1 MELES
6 SPNIVLYT
14 SAAARNLAILI
25 CALWINFALSV
36 HSVSSLFFVQIP
48 HKHDVCPN
56 TTANQT
62 FTRVRQIVVC
72 PDVILVV
79 DWALNI

>member
-6 SPNIVLYT
+6 SPNIVLYA
-14 SAAARNLAILI
+14 SAAARNLDVLI
-25 CALWINFALSV
+25 CAFWINFALSV
-36 HSVSSLFFVQIP
+36 HAVFSLFFVQIL
-48 HKHDVCPN
+48 HKHDVCRN
-56 TTANQT
+56 TAANQT
-62 FTRVRQIVVC
+62 FTHVGQIEVC